1 LSKLPTDFYLRPAL
15 WHLHNQGQDGKPGID
30 INVLPVWEDYTG
42 EGVKVVVFDTG
53 VDATHPDLVG
63 NFLPDYAYNFST
75 NSPGANYLDQ
85 ANPHPHGT
93 FVSGLIAATGAK
105 VGLLGVAFGSKF
117 SAYADFNGPE
127 SRSAFAR
134 AADEG
139 FDVMNNSWG
148 TDLPFQS
155 TFHHQPKG
163 LASMTYAVQ
172 HGRDGLGL
180 NIVFAAGNAYSLVRV
195 LEPLGYKWSG
205 EFPMADANGSS
216 YQNSRFVITVGAL
229 DRDGTYA
236 AGEDALGY
244 STPGAPVLVSAPG
257 TGVVSTNVS
266 GPHGY
271 GDQLYAE
278 ASGTSFAA
286 PVVSGVIAL
295 MLEANPF
302 LGYRDVK
309 EILAYS
315 ALLNDLE
322 DPSWKVNGASNHN
335 GGGLLNND
343 NYGYGMVDA
352 TGAVRLAE
360 TWHKQSVFENEM
372 MVNASDR
379 TQTQIVDGGI
389 IEYKFELS
397 EGVNVETI
405 ELDFHITHA
414 EFGDLVIE
422 LISPDGTSSMLLY
435 RPTDGRA
442 TELTRALY
450 EASGGAIDE
459 SRLTNITHTLTS
471 NDFFGE
477 SSAGTWTL
485 RIADQKLGNTGVVH
499 NLELR
504 AYGSEASP
512 DQTYIYTND
521 FALAAEMDASRTT
534 LSNSTGTHA
543 LNLAAV
549 TDAVTVDLSAG
560 KAKITGTE
568 LTIAADTKI
577 NSVFTGDGADLV
589 TLSPAGGKAVLG
601 RGNDT
606 ASALKG
612 EVDGGRG
619 FDRLMLADA
628 LDQYRIIAS
637 DGAVSLSHKNSGDVL
652 QANLVEFFTFGTNA
666 ADILILTTSAVEAQL
681 ARLYDLV
688 LGRAADF
695 EGLAYWTQRAE
706 EGASLG
712 AIASSFSASD
722 EFATIGQTQSPD
734 DFIDLLYTHMLRRD
748 ADTDGASY
756 WAGRLADGVDRH
768 EIAVSFA
775 LSNEAAALEI
785 AHVRLLGTGSEIL
798 FA

>member
-1 LSKLPTDFYLRPAL
+1 MTKLPADFYLRPAL
-15 WHLHNQGQDGKPGID
+15 WHLNNTGVDGRPGID

-42 EGVKVVVFDTG
+42 EGVKLVVFDTG
-53 VDATHPDLVG
+53 VDHTHPDLVG
-63 NFLPDYAYNFST
+63 NFLPEFAYNFT
-75 NSPGANYLDQ
+75 DNSPGAYYLDQ
-85 ANPHPHGT
+85 LAPHPHGT
-93 FVSGLIAATGAK
+93 FVSGLIAATGAE

-117 SAYADFNGPE
+117 SAYANFNGPL
-127 SRSAFAR
+127 SKTAFAR
-134 AADEG
+134 AADDG

-148 TDLPFQS
+148 TDLPFLS
-155 TFHHQPKG
+155 TFHHDPRG
-163 LASMTYAVQ
+163 EASMTHAVQ

-180 NIVFAAGNAYSLVRV
+180 NIVFAAGNAYSFANL
-195 LEPLGYKWSG
+195 LKDIGYEWSG
-205 EFPMADANGSS
+205 EYPLADANGSS
-216 YQNSRFVITVGAL
+216 YQNSRFSITVAAL

-244 STPGAPVLVSAPG
+244 STPGSPVLISAPG
-257 TGVVSTNVS
+257 TGVFSTNVT

-271 GDQLYAE
+271 GTELHAVS
-278 ASGTSFAA
+278 SGTSFAA
-286 PVVSGVIAL
+286 PIVSGVIAL
-295 MLEANPF
+295 MLEANPL

-315 ALLNDLE
+315 ARLNHRD
-322 DPSWKVNGASNHN
+322 DPSWMTNGTINHN
-335 GGGLLNND
+335 GGGLLTND
-343 NYGYGMVDA
+343 NYGFGMVDA
-352 TGAVRLAE
+352 TAAIRLAE
-360 TWHKQSVFENEM
+360 TWHKQSTYANES
-372 MVNASDR
+372 VVTDSD
-379 TQTQIVDGGI
+379 TTETQIVDGGV
-389 IEYKFELS
+389 IEYKFQLS
-397 EGVNVETI
+397 GGVSVETI
-405 ELDFHITHA
+405 ELDFDITHA
-414 EFGDLVIE
+414 EMGDLVIE
-422 LISPDGTSSMLLY
+422 LISPEGTSSILLY
-435 RPTDGRA
+435 RVTDGRA
-442 TELTRALY
+442 TELTRAVV
-450 EASGGAIDE
+450 ESKGGTFNSTQVI
-459 SRLTNITHTLTS
+459 HTLTS

-499 NLELR
+499 NLALR
-504 AYGSEASP
+504 AYGADETV

-549 TDAVTVDLSAG
+549 TDAVTVDLSSG

-568 LTIAADTKI
+568 LTIAAGTKI

-589 TLSPAGGKAVLG
+589 TLSTAGGKAVLG

-637 DGAVSLSHKNSGDVL
+637 DGAVSLSHKDSGDVL

-734 DFIDLLYTHMLRRD
+734 DFIDLLYTHMLRRE

-768 EIAVSFA
+768 EIAASFA
-775 LSNEAAALEI
+775 LSNEAAGLEI
-785 AHVRLLGTGSEIL
+785 AHVRLLGLGAEVL